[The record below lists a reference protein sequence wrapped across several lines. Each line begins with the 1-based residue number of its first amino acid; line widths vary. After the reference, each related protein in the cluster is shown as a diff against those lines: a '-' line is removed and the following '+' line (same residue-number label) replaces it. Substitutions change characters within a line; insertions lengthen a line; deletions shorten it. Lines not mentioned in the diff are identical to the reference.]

1 MSSFSGRKGQGETEK
16 HLLMTA
22 VFEVTLIGKAFL
34 VLYKYNGQYKETV
47 TMEVKF
53 YWRIR
58 QNKIIEKKTSLEDNK
73 RVMLT
78 ITTKKI
84 K

>member
-34 VLYKYNGQYKETV
+34 VSCINGQYKETV

-53 YWRIR
+53 
-58 QNKIIEKKTSLEDNK
+58 
-73 RVMLT
+73 
-78 ITTKKI
+78 
-84 K
+84 